1 MERIT
6 EDTPAAPRRD
16 GRASNAARAASTA
29 AGLNPSLGARKG
41 VREAILE
48 PDNNEIYA
56 AYTLIRENLHIND
69 PGRTR

>member
-1 MERIT
+1 MQVSLKGKGPICGIFAE
-6 EDTPAAPRRD
+6 PSD
-16 GRASNAARAASTA
+16 GIDASTA
-29 AGLNPSLGARKG
+29 AGLNPSLGARKL
-41 VREAILE
+41 VRKAILE